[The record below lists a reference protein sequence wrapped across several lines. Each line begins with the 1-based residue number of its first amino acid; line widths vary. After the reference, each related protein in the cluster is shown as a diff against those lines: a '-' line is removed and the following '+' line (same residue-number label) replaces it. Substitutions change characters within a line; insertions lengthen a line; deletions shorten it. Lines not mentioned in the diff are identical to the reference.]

1 MPSSGRRSRTGRRRD
16 GANAS
21 RHPPQVAV
29 PEAELAAGVARGDR
43 RRVDAALKLAPIV
56 VPYAMLLV
64 LVAIYGSVGSS
75 VLTLQELNIQAAAVM
90 TLLLVAAGQT
100 IVILLGGIDLSVGG
114 IVSLTTALAATRL
127 DGHGIGSLRG
137 SRRSCCSGRR
147 SAR

>member
-1 MPSSGRRSRTGRRRD
+1 M
-16 GANAS
+16 
-21 RHPPQVAV
+21 
-29 PEAELAAGVARGDR
+29 
-43 RRVDAALKLAPIV
+43 DAALGLAPIV

-100 IVILLGGIDLSVGG
+100 IVILLGGHLDLSVGG

-127 DGHGIGSLRG
+127 GGHGIGVAAWLAAVVLLGPALGALNGLLVSHCVSSRSSSP
-137 SRRSCCSGRR
+137 SRRGRSGAASHCGSSRPREGR
-147 SAR
+147 SPRS

>member
-1 MPSSGRRSRTGRRRD
+1 
-16 GANAS
+16 
-21 RHPPQVAV
+21 
-29 PEAELAAGVARGDR
+29 
-43 RRVDAALKLAPIV
+43 
-56 VPYAMLLV
+56 MLLV

-127 DGHGIGSLRG
+127 GGHGVGLAAWLAAVVLLGPALGALNGLLVVPPAAPAVHRHPRDVVGLERRRAVDPPDRG
-137 SRRSCCSGRR
+137 RDDPRRS
-147 SAR
+147 